1 MKILNFG
8 SINKDFFYS
17 VNDFVRPGETISSNR
32 YDIKIGGK
40 GLNQSVGISKAGV
53 KVYHAGIINK
63 DDTFIID
70 KLKSWKINCD
80 NILLSDNPTGHAI
93 IQVNKKG
100 ENSIIIHGGA
110 NHDFNLK
117 SIKSILSKFET
128 GDILLLQNE
137 INNIEE
143 IIDRAHYKKMKIIFN
158 PAPFNNDIL
167 KYDLNKINTLILN
180 QSEGEGLSNEKIPDK
195 ILKVLNNNFKVIISI
210 FAGRAADT
218 GKDPLPEFKKSINL
232 AKKFKNVE
240 ILWASVRE
248 PYNYLQA
255 KQLGCHIITIPP
267 VLIEKIEKFGKS
279 FNELTIETVK
289 AFLVDSKKS
298 NFKI

>member
-17 VNDFVRPGETISSNR
+17 VNDFVRPGETISSNG

-40 GLNQSVGISKAGV
+40 GLNQSVGISKAGA

-63 DDTFIID
+63 EDTFIID

-128 GDILLLQNE
+128 GDVLLLQNE
-137 INNIEE
+137 INNIDE

-195 ILKVLNNNFKVIISI
+195 ILKVLNNNFKNTEIILTLGEKGSLYSYKDELIKIRAHDVKTVDTTGAGDTFIGYYVAGFASKMNKKDNLNRASEAAALTTIKLGGAESI
-210 FAGRAADT
+210 
-218 GKDPLPEFKKSINL
+218 PSIN
-232 AKKFKNVE
+232 
-240 ILWASVRE
+240 
-248 PYNYLQA
+248 
-255 KQLGCHIITIPP
+255 
-267 VLIEKIEKFGKS
+267 
-279 FNELTIETVK
+279 
-289 AFLVDSKKS
+289 
-298 NFKI
+298 

>member
-17 VNDFVRPGETISSNR
+17 VNDFVRPGETISSNG

-63 DDTFIID
+63 EDTFIID

-128 GDILLLQNE
+128 GDVLLLQNE
-137 INNIEE
+137 INNIDE

-167 KYDLNKINTLILN
+167 KYDLNKITTLILN
-180 QSEGEGLSNEKIPDK
+180 KSEGEGLSNEKIPNK
-195 ILKVLNNNFKVIISI
+195 ILKVLNNNFKNTEIILTLGEKGSLYSYKDELIKIRAHDVKTVDTTGAGDTFIGYYVAGFASKMNKKDNLNRASEAAALTTIKLGGAESI
-210 FAGRAADT
+210 
-218 GKDPLPEFKKSINL
+218 PSIN
-232 AKKFKNVE
+232 
-240 ILWASVRE
+240 
-248 PYNYLQA
+248 
-255 KQLGCHIITIPP
+255 
-267 VLIEKIEKFGKS
+267 
-279 FNELTIETVK
+279 
-289 AFLVDSKKS
+289 
-298 NFKI
+298 

>member
-17 VNDFVRPGETISSNR
+17 VNDFVRPGETISSNG
-32 YDIKIGGK
+32 YNIKIGGK
-40 GLNQSVGISKAGV
+40 GLNQSVSISKAGV

-80 NILLSDNPTGHAI
+80 NILLSDSPTGHAI

-143 IIDRAHYKKMKIIFN
+143 IIDRAHHKKMKIIFN

-167 KYDLNKINTLILN
+167 EYNLNKITTLILN

-195 ILKVLNNNFKVIISI
+195 ILKVLNNNFKNTEIILTLGEKGSLYSYKDELIKIRAHDVKTVDTTGAGDTFIGYYVAGFASKMNKKDNLNRASEAAALTTIKLGGAESI
-210 FAGRAADT
+210 
-218 GKDPLPEFKKSINL
+218 PSIN
-232 AKKFKNVE
+232 
-240 ILWASVRE
+240 
-248 PYNYLQA
+248 
-255 KQLGCHIITIPP
+255 
-267 VLIEKIEKFGKS
+267 
-279 FNELTIETVK
+279 
-289 AFLVDSKKS
+289 
-298 NFKI
+298 

>member
-17 VNDFVRPGETISSNR
+17 VNDFVRPGETISSNT
-32 YDIKIGGK
+32 YEIMIGGK

-167 KYDLNKINTLILN
+167 KYDLNKINTLMLN

-195 ILKVLNNNFKVIISI
+195 ILKVLNNNFKNTEIILTLGEKGSLYSYKDELIKIRAHDVKTVDTTGAGDTFIGYYVAGFASKMNKKDNLNRASKAAALTTLKLGGAESI
-210 FAGRAADT
+210 PG
-218 GKDPLPEFKKSINL
+218 IN
-232 AKKFKNVE
+232 
-240 ILWASVRE
+240 
-248 PYNYLQA
+248 
-255 KQLGCHIITIPP
+255 
-267 VLIEKIEKFGKS
+267 
-279 FNELTIETVK
+279 
-289 AFLVDSKKS
+289 
-298 NFKI
+298 

>member
-17 VNDFVRPGETISSNR
+17 VNDFVRPGETISSNG

-128 GDILLLQNE
+128 GDVLLLQNE
-137 INNIEE
+137 INNIDE

-167 KYDLNKINTLILN
+167 KYDLNKVNTLILN

-195 ILKVLNNNFKVIISI
+195 ILKVLNNNFKNTEIILTLGEKGSLYSYKDELIKIRAHDVKTVDTTGAGDTFIGYYVAGFASKMNKKDNLKRASEAAALTTIKLGGAESI
-210 FAGRAADT
+210 
-218 GKDPLPEFKKSINL
+218 PSIN
-232 AKKFKNVE
+232 
-240 ILWASVRE
+240 
-248 PYNYLQA
+248 
-255 KQLGCHIITIPP
+255 
-267 VLIEKIEKFGKS
+267 
-279 FNELTIETVK
+279 
-289 AFLVDSKKS
+289 
-298 NFKI
+298 

>member
-40 GLNQSVGISKAGV
+40 GLNQSVGISKAGA

-167 KYDLNKINTLILN
+167 KYDLNKINTLMLN

-195 ILKVLNNNFKVIISI
+195 ILKVLNNNFKNTEIILTLGEKGSLYSYKDELIKIRAHDVKTVDTTGAGDTFIGYYVAGFASKMNKKDNLNRASEAAALTTIKLGGAESI
-210 FAGRAADT
+210 PG
-218 GKDPLPEFKKSINL
+218 IN
-232 AKKFKNVE
+232 
-240 ILWASVRE
+240 
-248 PYNYLQA
+248 
-255 KQLGCHIITIPP
+255 
-267 VLIEKIEKFGKS
+267 
-279 FNELTIETVK
+279 
-289 AFLVDSKKS
+289 
-298 NFKI
+298 

>member
-17 VNDFVRPGETISSNR
+17 VNDFVRPGETISSNG

-40 GLNQSVGISKAGV
+40 GLNQSVSISKAGV

-63 DDTFIID
+63 EDTFIID

-80 NILLSDNPTGHAI
+80 NILLSNSPTGHAI

-143 IIDRAHYKKMKIIFN
+143 IIDRAHHKKMKIIFN
-158 PAPFNNDIL
+158 PAPFKNDIL
-167 KYDLNKINTLILN
+167 EYNLNKITTLILN

-195 ILKVLNNNFKVIISI
+195 ILKVLNNNFKNTEIILTLGEKGSLYSYKDELIKIRAHDVKTVDTTGAGDTFIGYYVAGFASKMNKKDNLNRASEAAALTTIKLGGAESI
-210 FAGRAADT
+210 
-218 GKDPLPEFKKSINL
+218 PSIN
-232 AKKFKNVE
+232 
-240 ILWASVRE
+240 
-248 PYNYLQA
+248 
-255 KQLGCHIITIPP
+255 
-267 VLIEKIEKFGKS
+267 
-279 FNELTIETVK
+279 
-289 AFLVDSKKS
+289 
-298 NFKI
+298 

>member
-17 VNDFVRPGETISSNR
+17 VNDFVRPGETISSNG
-32 YDIKIGGK
+32 YNIKIGGK
-40 GLNQSVGISKAGV
+40 GLNQSVSISKAGV

-80 NILLSDNPTGHAI
+80 NILLSNNPTGHAI

-117 SIKSILSKFET
+117 SILSILSKFES

-143 IIDRAHYKKMKIIFN
+143 IIDRAYHKKMRIIFN
-158 PAPFNNDIL
+158 PAPFNKKIL
-167 KYDLNKINTLILN
+167 SFDLNKINTLILN
-180 QSEGEGLSNEKIPDK
+180 QSEGEGLSNKRNSKE
-195 ILKVLNNNFKVIISI
+195 ILKNLNNNFKNTEIIL
-210 FAGRAADT
+210 T
-218 GKDPLPEFKKSINL
+218 
-232 AKKFKNVE
+232 
-240 ILWASVRE
+240 
-248 PYNYLQA
+248 
-255 KQLGCHIITIPP
+255 LGENGSLYSFRDK
-267 VLIEKIEKFGKS
+267 LIEIKAHNVK
-279 FNELTIETVK
+279 TIDTTGAGDTFIGYYV
-289 AFLVDSKKS
+289 AGVASKMNKKDNLERAS
-298 NFKI
+298 MAAAITTTKLGGAESIPRIN

>member
-17 VNDFVRPGETISSNR
+17 VNDFVRPGETISSNG
-32 YDIKIGGK
+32 YDIMIGGK

-128 GDILLLQNE
+128 GDVLLLQNE
-137 INNIEE
+137 INNIDE

-180 QSEGEGLSNEKIPDK
+180 QSEGEGLSNEKIPNK
-195 ILKVLNNNFKVIISI
+195 ILKVLNNNFKNTEIILTLGEKGSLYSYKDELIKIRAHDVKTVDTTGAGDTFIGYYVAGFASKMNKKDNLNRASEAAALTTIKLGGAESI
-210 FAGRAADT
+210 
-218 GKDPLPEFKKSINL
+218 PSIN
-232 AKKFKNVE
+232 
-240 ILWASVRE
+240 
-248 PYNYLQA
+248 
-255 KQLGCHIITIPP
+255 
-267 VLIEKIEKFGKS
+267 
-279 FNELTIETVK
+279 
-289 AFLVDSKKS
+289 
-298 NFKI
+298 

>member
-63 DDTFIID
+63 EDTFIID

-128 GDILLLQNE
+128 GDVLLLQN
-137 INNIEE
+137 
-143 IIDRAHYKKMKIIFN
+143 
-158 PAPFNNDIL
+158 
-167 KYDLNKINTLILN
+167 
-180 QSEGEGLSNEKIPDK
+180 
-195 ILKVLNNNFKVIISI
+195 
-210 FAGRAADT
+210 
-218 GKDPLPEFKKSINL
+218 
-232 AKKFKNVE
+232 
-240 ILWASVRE
+240 
-248 PYNYLQA
+248 
-255 KQLGCHIITIPP
+255 
-267 VLIEKIEKFGKS
+267 
-279 FNELTIETVK
+279 
-289 AFLVDSKKS
+289 
-298 NFKI
+298 

>member
-17 VNDFVRPGETISSNR
+17 VNDFVRPGETISSNG
-32 YDIKIGGK
+32 YDIMIGGK

-180 QSEGEGLSNEKIPDK
+180 QSEGEGLSNEKIPNK
-195 ILKVLNNNFKVIISI
+195 ILKVLNNNFKNTEIILTLGEKGSLYSYKDELIKIRAHDVKTVDTTGAGDTFIGYYVAGFASKMNKKDNLNRASKAAALTTLKLGGAESI
-210 FAGRAADT
+210 PG
-218 GKDPLPEFKKSINL
+218 IN
-232 AKKFKNVE
+232 
-240 ILWASVRE
+240 
-248 PYNYLQA
+248 
-255 KQLGCHIITIPP
+255 
-267 VLIEKIEKFGKS
+267 
-279 FNELTIETVK
+279 
-289 AFLVDSKKS
+289 
-298 NFKI
+298 

>member
-63 DDTFIID
+63 EDTFIID

-128 GDILLLQNE
+128 GDVLLLQNE
-137 INNIEE
+137 INNIDE

-195 ILKVLNNNFKVIISI
+195 ILKVLNNNFKNTEIILTLGEKGSLYSYKDELI
-210 FAGRAADT
+210 KIRAHDVKTVDTTGAGDTFIGYYVAGFASKMNK
-218 GKDPLPEFKKSINL
+218 KDKYLILF
-232 AKKFKNVE
+232 VE
-240 ILWASVRE
+240 HS
-248 PYNYLQA
+248 
-255 KQLGCHIITIPP
+255 T
-267 VLIEKIEKFGKS
+267 F
-279 FNELTIETVK
+279 
-289 AFLVDSKKS
+289 
-298 NFKI
+298 

>member
-17 VNDFVRPGETISSNR
+17 VNDFVRPGETISSNG

-40 GLNQSVGISKAGV
+40 GLNQSVSISKAGV

-128 GDILLLQNE
+128 GDVLLLQNE

-143 IIDRAHYKKMKIIFN
+143 IIDRAHNKKMKIIFN

-195 ILKVLNNNFKVIISI
+195 ILKVLNNNFKNTEIILTLGEKGSLYSYKDELIKIRAHDVKTVDTTGAGDTFIGYYVAGFASKMNKKDNLNRASEAAAITTIKLGGAESI
-210 FAGRAADT
+210 S
-218 GKDPLPEFKKSINL
+218 SIN
-232 AKKFKNVE
+232 
-240 ILWASVRE
+240 
-248 PYNYLQA
+248 
-255 KQLGCHIITIPP
+255 
-267 VLIEKIEKFGKS
+267 
-279 FNELTIETVK
+279 
-289 AFLVDSKKS
+289 
-298 NFKI
+298 

>member
-17 VNDFVRPGETISSNR
+17 VNDFVRPGETISSNG

-40 GLNQSVGISKAGV
+40 GLNQSVSISKAGV

-80 NILLSDNPTGHAI
+80 NILLSDSPTGHAI

-143 IIDRAHYKKMKIIFN
+143 IIDRAHHKKMKIIFN
-158 PAPFNNDIL
+158 PAPFKNDIL
-167 KYDLNKINTLILN
+167 EYNLNKITTLILN
-180 QSEGEGLSNEKIPDK
+180 QSEGERLSNEKIPDK
-195 ILKVLNNNFKVIISI
+195 ILKVLNNNFKNTEIILTLGEKGSLYSYKDELIKIRAHDVKTVDTTGAGDTFIGYYVAGFASKMNKKDNLNRASEAAALTTLKLGGAESI
-210 FAGRAADT
+210 
-218 GKDPLPEFKKSINL
+218 PSIN
-232 AKKFKNVE
+232 
-240 ILWASVRE
+240 
-248 PYNYLQA
+248 
-255 KQLGCHIITIPP
+255 
-267 VLIEKIEKFGKS
+267 
-279 FNELTIETVK
+279 
-289 AFLVDSKKS
+289 
-298 NFKI
+298 